1 MGDIKYPSQRDRIP
15 VSINAD
21 ERAMLD
27 AIATDWGVS
36 RAAAIRRLI
45 RESPVGKG
53 TVALTG
59 FKDVIH
65 PHG

>member
-1 MGDIKYPSQRDRIP
+1 MSDITYAPRRERIP

-27 AIATDWGVS
+27 ALAAAWGVS

-45 RESPVGKG
+45 RESLVGKG

-59 FKDVIH
+59 SKDADSS
-65 PHG
+65 HG

>member
-1 MGDIKYPSQRDRIP
+1 

-27 AIATDWGVS
+27 AIADAWGVS

-53 TVALTG
+53 AVALTRST
-59 FKDVIH
+59 DADSS
-65 PHG
+65 HG

>member
-1 MGDIKYPSQRDRIP
+1 MSDIKYPSQRERIP
-15 VSINAD
+15 VSISAE

-27 AIATDWGVS
+27 AIAAAWGVS

-53 TVALTG
+53 MGRPDGL
-59 FKDVIH
+59 
-65 PHG
+65 

>member
-1 MGDIKYPSQRDRIP
+1 MSDIKYPSQRDRLP

-27 AIATDWGVS
+27 AIAAAWGVS

-45 RESPVGKG
+45 RESPVGKEQ
-53 TVALTG
+53 A
-59 FKDVIH
+59 KDAH
-65 PHG
+65 SSPP